1 MQENIIQKIIDN
13 KDKIVGI
20 KLDGNFYDV
29 DYISVD
35 DVDCYDQLAGD
46 DIIITAHTIDTVSD
60 DGVMT
65 FEFTVNEIK
74 TAKEVKLYKLEE
86 I

>member
-1 MQENIIQKIIDN
+1 MTNIIQKIIDN

-20 KLDGNFYDV
+20 KIDGNFYDV

-35 DVDCYDQLAGD
+35 DVDCYDQLAAD
-46 DIIITAHTIDTVSD
+46 DIIVNAHTIDNYGG

-65 FEFTVNEIK
+65 FEFTVKEIK
-74 TAKEVKLYKLEE
+74 NAKEVKLYKLSEV
-86 I
+86 